1 MTSAEFGLQEKDFC
15 FGKLKD
21 IDMKKRTVV
30 GYLSSFDNI
39 DRDGDV
45 ITKGAFK
52 KSLQERKSEIRF
64 LNQHEWKQPHGYFS
78 ELEEDDY
85 GLYFVSNPL
94 IDTTFSSD
102 LLKMYEAEIIDEH
115 SIGFEVVKK
124 EFKQG
129 IRYINEIKLY
139 EGSNVT
145 MAANPLAKLRE
156 VKSMNK
162 EDALKSL
169 KREEEKILKAFRVG
183 DFTDETY
190 ILFELALKQCQKM
203 AFEIGKFHSEPT
215 IVTPEPIQEQL
226 KVLKEFNTTF

>member
-1 MTSAEFGLQEKDFC
+1 MKSADFGLQEKDYC

-39 DRDGDV
+39 DRDGDI

-64 LNQHEWKQPHGYFS
+64 LNQHDWKQPHGYFA

-102 LLKMYEAEIIDEH
+102 VLKMYEAEIIDEH

-124 EFKQG
+124 EYKEG
-129 IRYINEIKLY
+129 VRYLNELKLY

-145 MAANPLAKLRE
+145 MASNPLAKLRE
-156 VKSMNK
+156 V
-162 EDALKSL
+162 
-169 KREEEKILKAFRVG
+169 
-183 DFTDETY
+183 
-190 ILFELALKQCQKM
+190 
-203 AFEIGKFHSEPT
+203 
-215 IVTPEPIQEQL
+215 
-226 KVLKEFNTTF
+226 